1 MAEDPNNTRWTR
13 DTTTFGQ
20 KMLRRQ
26 GWEPG
31 QLLGAQGASHAGL
44 LSTASS
50 APIKVVLKDDTMGL
64 GAKVR
69 QKQSDECTGL
79 NVFKDLLGRLNG
91 KSEDTI
97 KQEQQVRSDLKTSL
111 YVERKFGPMRFVKG
125 GLLVGDQITDV
136 LKKDDSVKKES
147 DESAPKLEA
156 ASDSNE
162 APAPKKEKKDK
173 KEKRS
178 KKRKANDSDS
188 LNEADEK
195 QEKRDKKKKKSRDE
209 SAVEATAGATV
220 PAVADDD
227 GKEKKSKKSKK
238 SKSKFEELTEA
249 DGEVKAKSKKSKKQK
264 GDAADTAEADD
275 AKDTV
280 LEGTDATKKKKKRK
294 TQEPSDVEAEV
305 EAVVAPADSTATPV
319 DSGTSTPRVMS
330 ARHYARSRNIAS
342 KKLAMAD
349 MAALNQVRTHGILTV
364 PN

>member
-1 MAEDPNNTRWTR
+1 
-13 DTTTFGQ
+13 
-20 KMLRRQ
+20 MLRRQ

-31 QLLGAQGASHAGL
+31 QLLGAQGASHAVL
-44 LSTASS
+44 LSAASS

-91 KSEDTI
+91 KSEDII
-97 KQEQQVRSDLKTSL
+97 KQEQQVRSELKTSL

-125 GLLVGDQITDV
+125 GLLVGDHITDV
-136 LKKDDSVKKES
+136 LKKDDDVKKES
-147 DESAPKLEA
+147 DESAPRLEA
-156 ASDSNE
+156 ASDSDE
-162 APAPKKEKKDK
+162 TPAPKKEKKERKEK

-188 LNEADEK
+188 LNETDEK
-195 QEKRDKKKKKSRDE
+195 QEKRDKKKKKKSRDE
-209 SAVEATAGATV
+209 AAVEAAAGAAE
-220 PAVADDD
+220 PAGADDD

-238 SKSKFEELTEA
+238 SKSKSEEPTEA

-264 GDAADTAEADD
+264 GDAGDTAEADE
-275 AKDTV
+275 AKDAV

-305 EAVVAPADSTATPV
+305 EAVVTPADSTATPV

-330 ARHYARSRNIAS
+330 GRHYARSRNIAS

-349 MAALNQVRTHGILTV
+349 MAALNQVRAHGILTV
-364 PN
+364 PD